1 MVRLLYISHPSVYHF
16 SPCDMKTPGLI
27 ACFRPFH
34 KTPSEPTVEPTLA
47 SCNNNP
53 GLYAKKMERHCDGDM
68 AKLYA
73 HHVAQQPADQQ
84 RAIINGSEAL
94 RDFLGIRNPN
104 GLRKR
109 LLSSGSSS
117 SRIPDADALTA
128 LATAA
133 TRLNTNTRAMRALVR
148 LDEVLEKSPP
158 SSHTSNE
165 YHLRVEKAFSNLLEE
180 FHELRTEAA
189 QQKALE
195 IIERHL
201 PSLNVWAKADIVY
214 LARNTME
221 SMEKQGISNELKTR
235 FDRLIASGR
244 NARPERSSQTAR
256 ANDAE
261 RARFE
266 NILRNSARVHPQSPS
281 IIQNNPVPDI
291 SVQQPL
297 NDISEPAESYAP
309 EVGNAI
315 HADNEA
321 MPPSEEAAVDQVT
334 PNVSADLNVTVTP
347 SLNSKNDLRL
357 GDILLYQ
364 DKEERLIRF
373 GQAIPK
379 LKNRKLDDKIIH
391 AKMWVKSPDNQDT
404 DDGSGSTKEKEV
416 ADVKPL
422 EGVHRS
428 HITKGKYKVFRPV
441 DENLGEWAAQAALR
455 WSSNKPGVIHYNSVD
470 AVLSIVRKSSYGTKA
485 KKELAGYDAGAFSEL
500 PVWAKKGAFC
510 SQFVIAAYQGAFQ
523 RISKAQAA
531 EDGIKPQNMP
541 SPQGMLAS
549 RARTTSPAKLEYVL
563 KKDQNFKFLGELE
576 VK

>member
-84 RAIINGSEAL
+84 RAILNGSEAL

-104 GLRKR
+104 GWRKK
-109 LLSSGSSS
+109 LLSSGSAS

-133 TRLNTNTRAMRALVR
+133 TRLNKNTRAMRALVR
-148 LDEVLEKSPP
+148 LDEILEKSPP
-158 SSHTSNE
+158 SSRASHE
-165 YHLRVEKAFSNLLEE
+165 YHQRVEKAFSNLLEE

-214 LARNTME
+214 LARNTKE
-221 SMEKQGISNELKTR
+221 SLEKQGISNELKTR
-235 FDRLIASGR
+235 FDRLIASGG
-244 NARPERSSQTAR
+244 NARQEEASQTAR
-256 ANDAE
+256 INDAA

-266 NILRNSARVHPQSPS
+266 NNILRNSARANPQSPA
-281 IIQNNPVPDI
+281 IIQNDPVPNN

-297 NDISEPAESYAP
+297 NDISKPEESSAP

-315 HADNEA
+315 HADSEA

-334 PNVSADLNVTVTP
+334 PDLPADLDVPVTP
-347 SLNSKNDLRL
+347 PLNSKNDLRP
-357 GDILLYQ
+357 GDILFYQ
-364 DKEERLIRF
+364 NKEAGRIQF
-373 GQAIPK
+373 GQSISK
-379 LKNRKLDDKIIH
+379 LKNRKLDINVIH
-391 AKMWVKSPDNQDT
+391 AKMWVKWP
-404 DDGSGSTKEKEV
+404 DDGLSLIREKEV
-416 ADVKPL
+416 AEAIPYK
-422 EGVHRS
+422 GVYSR
-428 HITKGKYKVFRPV
+428 HITNGNYKVFRPV
-441 DENLGEWAAQAALR
+441 DENLGQWAAQSALI
-455 WSSNKPGVIHYNSVD
+455 WSSNKPGVFHYNKAAATLSV
-470 AVLSIVRKSSYGTKA
+470 IRRSSYGTKA
-485 KKELAGYDAGAFSEL
+485 KKELEGYAAGAFSPL

-510 SQFVIAAYQGAFQ
+510 SQFVIAAYQGASQ
-523 RISKAQAA
+523 RINQAKAE

-549 RARTTSPAKLEYVL
+549 HARATTPAKLEYAL
-563 KKDQNFKFLGELE
+563 KQDQNFMFLGTLE